1 MKTCFRILSGII
13 AVLVIVFGIT
23 IGIVE
28 QSIPDSYKV
37 IQGQELDLQTFGLS
51 AKQVM
56 EEDVRV
62 VSMNTANMDY
72 ETEVRLFDV
81 IPIKKVQVQV
91 ANQMMLIPC
100 GTPFG
105 IKMFTNGV
113 VVVGISDIMT
123 DSGYLN
129 PAIQAG
135 LKIGD
140 IITAINGEEVNE
152 NEQVSHAIQES
163 DGKLLTLTLKRNNEQ
178 LEVSLYPVK
187 SVKDNS
193 YKGGLWV
200 RDSTAGIGT
209 VTFYNPVNGLFG
221 GLGHGIC
228 DIDTNSL
235 MPMKNADIVPVTIN
249 GIIKGQKGSAGEL
262 RGYFSSNRPIGN
274 LYVNSDEG
282 VYGILEASPVM
293 QEALPVAMKQE
304 VREGPAQIR
313 ATVEDGEPTYYEV
326 TIESIDFKDT
336 SRVKNLVVCVN
347 DPTLLEKTGGIV
359 QGMSGSPIIQDGKLV
374 GAVTHVFLND
384 PTRGYGI
391 FAENMIENMVAVE
404 LETVQKA
411 S

>member
-113 VVVGISDIMT
+113 VVVGMSDIMT

-140 IITAINGEEVNE
+140 I
-152 NEQVSHAIQES
+152 
-163 DGKLLTLTLKRNNEQ
+163 
-178 LEVSLYPVK
+178 
-187 SVKDNS
+187 
-193 YKGGLWV
+193 
-200 RDSTAGIGT
+200 
-209 VTFYNPVNGLFG
+209 
-221 GLGHGIC
+221 
-228 DIDTNSL
+228 
-235 MPMKNADIVPVTIN
+235 
-249 GIIKGQKGSAGEL
+249 
-262 RGYFSSNRPIGN
+262 
-274 LYVNSDEG
+274 
-282 VYGILEASPVM
+282 
-293 QEALPVAMKQE
+293 
-304 VREGPAQIR
+304 
-313 ATVEDGEPTYYEV
+313 
-326 TIESIDFKDT
+326 
-336 SRVKNLVVCVN
+336 
-347 DPTLLEKTGGIV
+347 
-359 QGMSGSPIIQDGKLV
+359 
-374 GAVTHVFLND
+374 
-384 PTRGYGI
+384 
-391 FAENMIENMVAVE
+391 
-404 LETVQKA
+404 
-411 S
+411 